1 MLPFSSIHPFTIRPP
16 EFLLLGKQHLMGFRG
31 MMRPQDSLGQRTYTK
46 SSSLQKH
53 LLHYLTTHH
62 SLIVSKLK
70 ICHLVHLAQVQTLWC
85 CQCTAWLWQ
94 NKTQTAE
101 FCKVRFNTDWVYGNK
116 TLEVHRR
123 LYALCRL
130 YVQSDSTACSKHQM
144 SSQHLNTAWQHIHM
158 GSKFW
163 EHGLPFPDVDICCR
177 GTSQQQAAHTLG
189 SLQLR
194 KSLSTV
200 SS

>member
-1 MLPFSSIHPFTIRPP
+1 MFIWH
-16 EFLLLGKQHLMGFRG
+16 K
-31 MMRPQDSLGQRTYTK
+31 Y
-46 SSSLQKH
+46 KH
-53 LLHYLTTHH
+53 CGA
-62 SLIVSKLK
+62 VS
-70 ICHLVHLAQVQTLWC
+70 AQP
-85 CQCTAWLWQ
+85 WLWQ
-94 NKTQTAE
+94 NKRQTAE